1 VLLQKDGKMDKL
13 LDILRK
19 VEKPGRYIGEETNVV
34 RKKRRDGR
42 ITVALAYPDVYE
54 IGMSYLGLKI
64 LYHLINEM
72 DDVLCERVF
81 APWPD
86 MERELRAGG
95 GRLFS
100 LESKTEINKFDIFG
114 FSLSYELTYTNV
126 LNMLEL
132 SGIAVLSAERGDDEP
147 LVIAG
152 GSCCY
157 NPEPMSRF
165 IDVFFIGD
173 AEDTLPEFIERYREI
188 KEKPVG
194 RKEKLAMMAGMGGI
208 YIPALYEKKKNGRI
222 TIVEPLGPGIPRAV
236 GKASVTDLNKAYY
249 PTKQIVPLIKVVHE
263 RIMVEIMRGCPN
275 RCRFC
280 QASAVNRPL
289 RIRSKDVIER
299 LCWETYLN
307 TGYDE
312 ISLLSLSS
320 VNYPDIVSLV
330 KTLNARFAGKGMGI
344 NIPSLRVDESF
355 YELPEVISMIKKA
368 GLTFAPETASPDVM
382 SAIGKDIDYEVLKR
396 SAGKAFSMG
405 WDRLKLYFMVGFTQD
420 PLSETGGIIGWCRS
434 ISSMRKE
441 YGKKAAKISVSVNPF
456 IPKPQTSLQ
465 WLGMAD
471 EKDLLEAKKRLMDG
485 SSNNIDIKFHDIPRS
500 LLEGC
505 MARGDDSMGLV
516 IHSAWKNGA
525 RMDGWSE
532 FFDLAAWE
540 KAFGENSMDLRREAA
555 KVLSPDNPLP
565 WGNIRTEISDETF
578 REELRESGLYRSEGA
593 EC

>member
-1 VLLQKDGKMDKL
+1 MTDLLEIFK
-13 LDILRK
+13 K
-19 VEKPGRYIGEETNVV
+19 VEKPGRYIGEETNIV
-34 RKKRRDGR
+34 RKKPRDGR

-54 IGMSYLGLKI
+54 IGMSYLGIKI
-64 LYHLINEM
+64 LYHLLNEI
-72 DDVLCERVF
+72 DDVSCERVF

-86 MERELRAGG
+86 IERELRSGG
-95 GRLFS
+95 RRLFS
-100 LESKTEINKFDIFG
+100 LESKTDINKFDVLG

-132 SGIAVLSAERGDDEP
+132 SGITVLSAERGDEEP

-157 NPEPMSRF
+157 NPEPMSGF

-173 AEDTLPEFIERYREI
+173 AEDTLPEFLEKYGAIRER
-188 KEKPVG
+188 PLG
-194 RKEKLAMMAGMGGI
+194 RKQKLAMLAGMAGI
-208 YIPALYEKKKNGRI
+208 YMPALYQKKKIGKI
-222 TIVEPLGPGIPRAV
+222 TIVEPLGLGIPKTV
-236 GKASVTDLNKAYY
+236 SKASVKDLNKAYY
-249 PTKQIVPLIKVVHE
+249 PTKQIVPFIKIVHE

-320 VNYPDIVSLV
+320 VNYPDIVTLV
-330 KTLNARFAGKGMGI
+330 KVLNARFAGKGMGI

-368 GLTFAPETASPDVM
+368 GLTFAPETASPEVM

-396 SAGKAFSMG
+396 SAGRAFSMG

-420 PLSETGGIIGWCRS
+420 PLKETTGIIGWCRS
-434 ISSMRKE
+434 ISSLRRE
-441 YGKKAAKISVSVNPF
+441 YGKKAAKLSVSVNPF

-465 WLGMAD
+465 WLGMAP
-471 EKDLLEAKKRLMDG
+471 EINLIEAKKHLVNG
-485 SSNNIDIKFHDIPRS
+485 SSNNVEIKFHDIPRS

-505 MARGDDSMGLV
+505 MARGDYSMGDV

-525 RMDGWSE
+525 KMDGWSE

-540 KAFGENSMDLRREAA
+540 RAFAENSMDMRREAG
-555 KVLSPDNPLP
+555 KTLSPDDPLP
-565 WGNIRTEISDETF
+565 WGHIRTELSDESL
-578 REELRESGLYRSEGA
+578 REELRESGLYRRDGA
-593 EC
+593 SS